1 MCVPARRTTYPLLAV
16 SGLVAGLA
24 ICLVGGLLS
33 CRGRVEADAQ
43 TAVETPSD
51 ADPVTLTADA
61 VTRIEAF
68 CGDCHAVPLP
78 DSFPRYAWHKEII
91 LGYAMYAK
99 SRRQDLH
106 PPTLEETYAYYRQR
120 APEQLTF
127 PVPAQ
132 ATHELA
138 AKFEV
143 EHLSLDEPDG
153 VLPAVANLSWL
164 QLDTASPPELVVA
177 DMRRGTVMAVTPGS
191 PQTPRVLATLNHPC
205 RVEACDLDR
214 DGMTDLIVADLGS
227 MAAIDHQRGRVVWLR
242 RQPAQRSYEPVVIAA
257 GLGRVVDVRAGD
269 FDNDGDV
276 DLLVAVFGL
285 DRTGDTRML
294 WNVAERDEAP
304 RFKPEV
310 IDPRPGAIHVPP
322 CDFDGDGF
330 LDFAS
335 LISQECEQVAV
346 FMNQSGAPQRTAP
359 FHMQSLWEGPDL
371 TFGSSGIQLIDLDA
385 DGDMD
390 LLYTNGDAFDNS
402 FVNPRHGVQWLEN
415 RGQLAFEYRRL
426 TDLVGACASAA
437 VDLDRDGDLDILAT
451 SWLPAKVEPTNV
463 YDQRLASIICLEQ
476 TSPGTYA
483 RHELERDSTLHAA
496 LSAADFDADGDVD
509 FAVGYHGTEP
519 SPAGTRWIDIWWNR

>member
-1 MCVPARRTTYPLLAV
+1 MSAEERRTKGPLLAAA
-16 SGLVAGLA
+16 GFIAGLA
-24 ICLVGGLLS
+24 ICLAGGLLS
-33 CRGRVEADAQ
+33 CRGRSATDSQ
-43 TAVETPSD
+43 TTTEKSSD
-51 ADPVTLTADA
+51 ADPVVLTEDVVA
-61 VTRIEAF
+61 RIEAF

-99 SRRQDLH
+99 SRRQDLI
-106 PPTLEETYAYYRQR
+106 PPTIEETYAYYRQR

-127 PVPAQ
+127 PAPAD
-132 ATHELA
+132 AAHPLA

-143 EHLSLDEPDG
+143 EHLSLAETDG
-153 VLPAVANLSWL
+153 VLPAVSNLSWL
-164 QLDTASPPELVVA
+164 PLDAPSSPELVVA
-177 DMRRGTVMAVTPGS
+177 DMRRGTVIAVTPGS
-191 PQTPRVLATLNHPC
+191 PRTPRVLANLDHPC
-205 RVEACDLDR
+205 HVEACDLDR

-242 RQPAQRSYEPVVIAA
+242 RHKDQPSYEPVVIASD
-257 GLGRVVDVRAGD
+257 LGRVADVRSGD
-269 FDNDGDV
+269 FDKDGDL

-294 WNVAERDEAP
+294 WNVAEQGEAP
-304 RFKPEV
+304 RFKSEV
-310 IDPRPGAIHVPP
+310 VDPRPGAIHVPP
-322 CDFDGDGF
+322 FDFDSDGF

-346 FMNQSGAPQRTAP
+346 FMNQLGTPQRMAP

-371 TFGSSGIQLIDLDA
+371 TFGSSGIQLVDLDA
-385 DGDMD
+385 DQDMD

-415 RGQLAFEYRRL
+415 RGRLTFEYHQL
-426 TDLVGACASAA
+426 TDLVGACASAVA
-437 VDLDRDGDLDILAT
+437 DVDKDGDLDILAT

-476 TSPGTYA
+476 TAHGEYA
-483 RHELERDSTLHAA
+483 RHTLEHDSTIHAT